1 MNIVSYFN
9 FSENMICAEKCQKC
23 LARTKCKTYCFS
35 QKIIMSLS
43 MDTRKKNVISLLII
57 IHKKSTMLLLFLR
70 EMLCPYLL
78 SFTTKYHVTT
88 YS

>member
-1 MNIVSYFN
+1 
-9 FSENMICAEKCQKC
+9 
-23 LARTKCKTYCFS
+23 
-35 QKIIMSLS
+35 MSLS
-43 MDTRKKNVISLLII
+43 IVTRKKNVISLLII

-78 SFTTKYHVTT
+78 SLTTKYHVTT